1 MIYTGKP
8 LAVVDLDDT
17 QGDFCNILMQS
28 LNHRFHRDYVK
39 TDFVDFHGILD
50 LYEITFSQ
58 FANAIKEDKLME
70 SCAPLPGTA
79 ECMIRLV
86 KDHHVAVVTSRD
98 YDPHAFVKTEYWMGL
113 HKIPC
118 HQVIIPDQGQTKA
131 DAIRKAYGGIE
142 PAVVFD
148 DALHN
153 IYDLAEN
160 YPDALQFVPKQPWN
174 SAFSGRDGNLHSV
187 RTFREGVSCYYADY
201 VEGR

>member
-8 LAVVDLDDT
+8 LAIVDLDDT

-28 LNHRFHRDYVK
+28 LNHRFNR
-39 TDFVDFHGILD
+39 DFVKADFTDFHGILD
-50 LYEITFSQ
+50 MYGITFDQ
-58 FANAIKEDKLME
+58 FAKAIKDDMLME

-98 YDPHAFVKTEYWMGL
+98 YDIHAQMKTEWWMSI

-118 HQVIIPDQGQTKA
+118 HHVIIPDRGQTKA
-131 DAIRKAYGGIE
+131 DAIKKAYGGVE

-153 IYDLAEN
+153 IRDLAKQF
-160 YPDALQFVPKQPWN
+160 PSAVQFVPQQPWN
-174 SAFSGRDGNLHSV
+174 VELSGKVGNLHSV

>member
-8 LAVVDLDDT
+8 LAIVDLDDT

-28 LNHRFHRDYVK
+28 LNFRFHKNFVK
-39 TDFVDFHGILD
+39 TDFTDFHGILD
-50 LYEITFSQ
+50 MYEITFAQ
-58 FANAIKEDKLME
+58 FAKAIKDDKLME

-98 YDPHAFVKTEYWMGL
+98 YDVNASIKTEWWMST

-131 DAIRKAYGGIE
+131 DAIKKAYGGID
-142 PAVVFD
+142 PAVIFD

-153 IYDLAEN
+153 IYDLADQF
-160 YPDALQFVPKQPWN
+160 PFAVLFVPQQPWN
-174 SAFSGRDGNLHSV
+174 TELVGQVDYMHSV